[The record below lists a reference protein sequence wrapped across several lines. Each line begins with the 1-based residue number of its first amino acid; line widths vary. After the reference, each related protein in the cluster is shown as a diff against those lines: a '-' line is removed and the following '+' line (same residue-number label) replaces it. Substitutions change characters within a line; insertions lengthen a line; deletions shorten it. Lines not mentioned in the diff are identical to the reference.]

1 MNVADR
7 SEGGNELNML
17 FDDKKLQLESINDLI
32 QCPVHSVEPYSLML
46 APVYILMKL
55 NQKFV
60 SVKAPLDF
68 FTDEELQRLKTHE
81 IFYLP
86 KFVKSSVRFQ
96 TAGRLI
102 RKILTLNQAQL
113 SSAPQEIS
121 KESFSVLSELWGKQ
135 VSVEPF
141 FMSIFA
147 DEFCTPLKT
156 EKMLWAREH
165 AVIKHDHGLL
175 LSGSLVFTALHLG
188 WFDFEELNQHRAS
201 IYERT
206 VQGEDWSSPQSE
218 LEFIVSDLNEV
229 LNSHSAI
236 NLDVLNEVSSEW
248 ANKLSSR
255 LKFLKN
261 KNTNF
266 SYDSV
271 TIFGKEGFAA

>member
-1 MNVADR
+1 
-7 SEGGNELNML
+7 ML
-17 FDDKKLQLESINDLI
+17 FDDKKLQLESINDLV
-32 QCPVHSVEPYSLML
+32 QCPVHTVEPYSLML
-46 APVYILMKL
+46 APVYVLMKL

-68 FTDEELQRLKTHE
+68 FTDDELQRLKTHE
-81 IFYLP
+81 VFYLP

-102 RKILTLNQAQL
+102 RKMLTLKQAQL
-113 SSAPQEIS
+113 SAAPQEIS

-135 VSVEPF
+135 VHIEPF

-147 DEFCTPLKT
+147 EEFCTPLNP

-165 AVIKHDHGLL
+165 AVVKHDHGLL
-175 LSGSLVFTALHLG
+175 LSGTLVFIALHLG
-188 WFDFEELNQHRAS
+188 WFDFEELDQYRIS

-206 VQGEDWSSPQSE
+206 VQGEDWSAPTSA
-218 LEFIVSDLNEV
+218 LEFIVKDLNDILNAHPAITLEV
-229 LNSHSAI
+229 LT
-236 NLDVLNEVSSEW
+236 EVSCEW
-248 ANKLSSR
+248 SNKLSSR
-255 LKFLKN
+255 LKFLKT
-261 KNTNF
+261 KNTNI

>member
-1 MNVADR
+1 
-7 SEGGNELNML
+7 ML
-17 FDDKKLQLESINDLI
+17 FDDKKLQIESISDLI
-32 QCPVHSVEPYSLML
+32 QCPVHSVEPYALML
-46 APVYILMKL
+46 APVYVLMKL

-68 FTDEELQRLKTHE
+68 FTEEELERLKTHE
-81 IFYLP
+81 VFYLP

-102 RKILTLNQAQL
+102 RKMLTLQQGQL
-113 SSAPQEIS
+113 SSAPHEIS
-121 KESFSVLSELWGKQ
+121 RESFSLLSELWGKQ

-147 DEFCTPLKT
+147 EEFCATLKT

-165 AVIKHDHGLL
+165 ALIKHDHGLL
-175 LSGSLVFTALHLG
+175 LSGALIFIALHLG
-188 WFDFEELNQHRAS
+188 WFDLEELNQLRTS

-206 VQGEDWSSPQSE
+206 VQGEDWSVPKSE
-218 LEFIVSDLNEV
+218 LEFIVCDLNQ
-229 LNSHSAI
+229 
-236 NLDVLNEVSSEW
+236 VLNEHPAITLEVLSDMSSEW
-248 ANKLSSR
+248 SNKLSAR
-255 LKFLKN
+255 LRFLKN

-271 TIFGKEGFAA
+271 SIFGKEGFAA